1 MSSSLWKWAVPVGL
15 LAVAGVWGWAQE
27 VPPVPID
34 TRARIQADGSY
45 RRIDSVKTQLFVRQP
60 DGSVKSVF
68 VEGSPNPSGLPLG
81 APAGMSSMFGAP
93 SSLPVGEPMRV
104 KLVPRTVYESQMVP
118 ISESELRD
126 MQSYQTT
133 LENLRNERTPEE
145 DKADD
150 RVMLANLVATQFDRD
165 LESREKD
172 VVELEAKVKK
182 LREQLDKRKAAREK
196 IVELRL
202 TTIQNEIDGL
212 GFPGT
217 GSPVPPGESVNPL
230 VIPSA
235 GASPIGPPGSGDEL
249 QPIPDPDK
257 NDAPTFNP

>member
-1 MSSSLWKWAVPVGL
+1 
-15 LAVAGVWGWAQE
+15 
-27 VPPVPID
+27 
-34 TRARIQADGSY
+34 
-45 RRIDSVKTQLFVRQP
+45 
-60 DGSVKSVF
+60 
-68 VEGSPNPSGLPLG
+68 
-81 APAGMSSMFGAP
+81 MSSMFGAP

-104 KLVPRTVYESQMVP
+104 KLVPRTVSESQMVP